1 MIFVDTSAVY
11 AWADS
16 ADANHS
22 IALRRLN
29 AILEAGEEL
38 LTHNYV
44 LVESMAL
51 LQARLGIAAAMK
63 LARDARNFVLEWVD
77 EDLHALA
84 VRELEHS
91 KKRQVSL
98 VDHVS
103 FLVMKR
109 HDVATAFAF
118 DSDFAA
124 AGFRLFSE

>member
-84 VRELEHS
+84 VRELEHP
-91 KKRQVSL
+91 KKRQVSPGG
-98 VDHVS
+98 S
-103 FLVMKR
+103 RQF
-109 HDVATAFAF
+109 
-118 DSDFAA
+118 SCNEAA
-124 AGFRLFSE
+124 